1 MIATG
6 IISLFILSTY
16 TNWIKLTEEFSINL
30 WVFVASV
37 ILMILSLILYFKP
50 SQKYLFL
57 SSLVIYYL
65 TSTIIASLI
74 ITTGILT
81 SPYIGLWPIVGLFAP
96 VIGVYG
102 WLLVLIS
109 NSILFSFLYI
119 NNYLDVET
127 LLKMTLI
134 LILPLILGPL
144 IWRNRSKKDELENDS
159 RQYRNLTNELNE
171 VASKSEVVINAIG
184 DGVMFIDA
192 QGLIQLINPA
202 AQAIVGWGKQDAIT
216 LHYKSVLKLINQ
228 KDETLD
234 ETNDPISLALNNNQQ
249 IKSNDLNLVTNSG
262 KKIAI
267 SLLIS
272 PVGTIGS
279 GVIVV
284 FRDITK
290 ERDEGREQA
299 EFIST
304 ASHEMRTPVASIEG
318 YLGLALNPQTAQIDE
333 RARQFITKAHESAEH
348 LGHLFQDLLDV
359 SKSEDGRMSNNPK
372 VTNIVIFIRDIVQGL
387 KQKADEKGLRLI
399 YKPMPDDANE
409 RFMAPEYL
417 VNLDNDHIREIV
429 NNLVD
434 NAIKYTLKGEVSID
448 VTGDDEH
455 VIFSVKDSGIGIP
468 NEDIPHLFQKFYRV
482 DNKDTHEIGGTGLGL
497 YLCRKLAEMMG
508 GRIWVESKYGEG
520 STFNVELPRISRQ
533 EAEKLKEQEKI
544 KNQQQIIN
552 PNTQTITSANNSNLI
567 QDIAPT
573 EQIHS
578 PNSQPQLNKV
588 PRGDALTP
596 NQIADYVNKQRAL
609 AQANQPTQTAQ
620 TTLQSPQPSQQN
632 PTPQPSQRPTNL
644 TVPARNINGVI
655 DR

>member
-1 MIATG
+1 LIATG

>member
-1 MIATG
+1 
-6 IISLFILSTY
+6 
-16 TNWIKLTEEFSINL
+16 
-30 WVFVASV
+30 
-37 ILMILSLILYFKP
+37 MILSLILYFKP
-50 SQKYLFL
+50 PQKYLFL

-81 SPYIGLWPIVGLFAP
+81 SPYIGLWLIVGLFAP
-96 VIGVYG
+96 VVGVYG

-234 ETNDPISLALNNNQQ
+234 GTNDPISLALNNNQQ

-348 LGHLFQDLLDV
+348 LGRLFQDLLDV
-359 SKSEDGRMSNNPK
+359 SKSEDGHMSNNPK
-372 VTNIVIFIRDIVQGL
+372 ITNIVIFVRDIVQGL
-387 KQKADEKGLRLI
+387 RQKADEKGLRLI

-609 AQANQPTQTAQ
+609 AQANQPTQIAQ

-632 PTPQPSQRPTNL
+632 STPQPSQRPTNL
-644 TVPARNINGVI
+644 TVPTRNINGVI

>member
-1 MIATG
+1 
-6 IISLFILSTY
+6 
-16 TNWIKLTEEFSINL
+16 
-30 WVFVASV
+30 
-37 ILMILSLILYFKP
+37 
-50 SQKYLFL
+50 
-57 SSLVIYYL
+57 
-65 TSTIIASLI
+65 
-74 ITTGILT
+74 
-81 SPYIGLWPIVGLFAP
+81 
-96 VIGVYG
+96 
-102 WLLVLIS
+102 
-109 NSILFSFLYI
+109 
-119 NNYLDVET
+119 LDVET

-318 YLGLALNPQTAQIDE
+318 YLGLALNSQTAQIDE

-387 KQKADEKGLRLI
+387 RQKADEKGLRLI

-609 AQANQPTQTAQ
+609 AQANQPTQIAQ

-632 PTPQPSQRPTNL
+632 STPQPSQRPTNL
-644 TVPARNINGVI
+644 TVPTRNINGVI